1 MRLRGNAVMK
11 AILDELC
18 GATILVNFGTSKNI
32 GKIEIYWHMICNA

>member
-1 MRLRGNAVMK
+1 MK

-18 GATILVNFGTSKNI
+18 GATILVNFGASKNI